1 MGQRIAIEL
10 FLMVAAGVILGL
22 IGPFGTFD
30 TPLAQRI
37 LWWVIMIVAGY
48 PLFRGL
54 GSVARWVADATSV
67 PYPIAVALGLAIAA
81 MPMTLIVAWLFMR
94 VDPVTALQSPR
105 IIAFYGQVLVV
116 GLIIHGG
123 MWLLMRPPAD
133 GAASMASLTVSES
146 GPALAPVATPDAP
159 LAVEASVPTAETAPP
174 PSLPLPP
181 GFGALL
187 ALKAEDHYLRAISAE
202 REAMFLMRLRDAIA
216 LLPDD
221 AGVQVHRSW
230 WVAKDAV
237 TGVARDGRAAML
249 TLNNGA
255 EVPVARDRMAAVKAA
270 GWTS

>member
-1 MGQRIAIEL
+1 M
-10 FLMVAAGVILGL
+10 
-22 IGPFGTFD
+22 
-30 TPLAQRI
+30 
-37 LWWVIMIVAGY
+37 
-48 PLFRGL
+48 
-54 GSVARWVADATSV
+54 
-67 PYPIAVALGLAIAA
+67 
-81 MPMTLIVAWLFMR
+81 
-94 VDPVTALQSPR
+94 
-105 IIAFYGQVLVV
+105 LVV

-123 MWLLMRPPAD
+123 MWLLMRPAAD
-133 GAASMASLTVSES
+133 GAAPATRES
-146 GPALAPVATPDAP
+146 VVALSPVATPDAL
-159 LAVEASVPTAETAPP
+159 LAVEASVPTAGTAPP

-181 GFGALL
+181 GFGPLL

-221 AGVQVHRSW
+221 SGVQVHRSW

-249 TLNNGA
+249 TLSNGT

>member
-22 IGPFGTFD
+22 IGPFGTFGI
-30 TPLAQRI
+30 PLAQRI

-54 GSVARWVADATSV
+54 GSVARWVADATTV
-67 PYPIAVALGLAIAA
+67 PYPITLALGLAMAA

-94 VDPVTALQSPR
+94 VDPLTALQSPR

-123 MWLLMRPPAD
+123 MWLLMRPAAD
-133 GAASMASLTVSES
+133 GAAPATRES
-146 GPALAPVATPDAP
+146 VVALSPVATPDAL
-159 LAVEASVPTAETAPP
+159 LAVEASVPTAGTAPP

-181 GFGALL
+181 GFGPLL

-221 AGVQVHRSW
+221 SGVQVHRSW

-249 TLNNGA
+249 TLSNGT